1 MNTRL
6 ALLALAVSACPSS
19 SATDIPEARADDV
32 SASPGG
38 VAVVELFTSEG
49 CSSCPPAD
57 ALLADLQRRSPSVF
71 ALEFHVDY
79 WDNLGWPDR
88 FSSEAWTRR
97 QQAYAR
103 AFGSPSLYTP
113 QLIVGGTDPFNG
125 SDRARAQADV
135 ARSLATI
142 ARVHLSVRVRRAGT
156 QAVAVDVDA
165 PSAPADA
172 SVDIAVVQREATTD
186 VRAGENAGRTLRHV
200 NVVRAF
206 TVARLPA
213 ATVNVDVPASLRR
226 SEGEVIAFVQEEG
239 GGTRGSPILGAA
251 RAPLPE

>member
-6 ALLALAVSACPSS
+6 ALLALAVSACRSS
-19 SATDIPEARADDV
+19 SATGIAQARADEV
-32 SASPGG
+32 SPSRGG

-57 ALLADLQRRSPSVF
+57 VLLADLERRSLSVF

-79 WDNLGWPDR
+79 WDNLGWADR
-88 FSSEAWTRR
+88 FSSDAWTRR

-103 AFGSPSLYTP
+103 AFGSTSLYTP
-113 QLIVGGTDPFNG
+113 QMIVGGTDPFNG
-125 SDRARAQADV
+125 SDRTRAQADL

-142 ARVHLSVRVRRAGT
+142 ARVHLSVHVRRAGT
-156 QAVAVDVDA
+156 ETVAVDVDA
-165 PSAPADA
+165 PAAPTGA
-172 SVDIAVVQREATTD
+172 SFDVAVVQREAATD
-186 VRAGENAGRTLRHV
+186 VLAGENAGRTLRHV

-213 ATVNVDVPASLRR
+213 ATVNVEVPASMRR

-239 GGTRGSPILGAA
+239 GGARGSPILGAT